1 MRSHKAVMI
10 MMMGV
15 EPPSAPVQ
23 RKLTQGS
30 LSDQMPCF
38 AGLLEF
44 EPELLRRPWS
54 GFNSEA
60 ARVSVPAPST

>member
-23 RKLTQGS
+23 RKLTQGGINGARC
-30 LSDQMPCF
+30 QGRF
-38 AGLLEF
+38 LE
-44 EPELLRRPWS
+44 
-54 GFNSEA
+54 
-60 ARVSVPAPST
+60 ARVTASPRKLPA